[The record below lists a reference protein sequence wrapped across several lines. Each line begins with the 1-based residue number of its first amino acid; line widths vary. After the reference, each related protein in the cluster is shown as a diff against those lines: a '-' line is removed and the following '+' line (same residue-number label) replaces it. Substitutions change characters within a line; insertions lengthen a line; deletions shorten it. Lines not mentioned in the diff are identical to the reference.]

1 MKFSERIQN
10 VSPSMTLAIDAKA
23 KEMKARGED
32 VIGFGAGEPD
42 FNTPERI
49 KQAGIKA
56 IQNNETR
63 YTPVGGSNL
72 LKEAII
78 TKLERD
84 NGLSYEK
91 NQILAS
97 CGAKHSFYNLAQ
109 VLWQAGDEVIIPA
122 PYWVSFPEIV
132 ILSGARP
139 LIVHAGAEQDFKI
152 TPEQIENA
160 VTPNTKAILINSP
173 SNPTGSAYDK
183 NELEKL
189 AEVALRHNLLIITD
203 EIYEQIVFDGFQHT
217 SIASISQEVQKQCV
231 VINGVSKSYAMT
243 GWRIGYIAAGDPEIV
258 KQVGKLQGQ
267 STSNPCAVSQAAS
280 IEALTGPLDEVHE
293 MVREFEKRRNIIV
306 EQLSK
311 IPGVTCNKPK
321 GSFYSFPDFSGVYGK
336 KDGNGKVI
344 KGSIDFTDYL
354 LSAEKVAIVPGIAF
368 GADAHARLSFATSL
382 DKIEAGVH
390 RIKEAISRLRPAAGG
405 NEQ

>member
-1 MKFSERIQN
+1 MRFSERIKN
-10 VSPSMTLAIDAKA
+10 VNPSMTLAIDAKA
-23 KEMKARGED
+23 KEMKANGED

-56 IQNNETR
+56 IENNETR
-63 YTPVGGSNL
+63 YTPVGGSDL
-72 LKEAII
+72 LKDAII
-78 TKLERD
+78 NKLKKD
-84 NGLSYEK
+84 NALVYEK
-91 NQILAS
+91 NQVLAS

-122 PYWVSFPEIV
+122 PYWVSFPEMV
-132 ILSGARP
+132 TLSGARP
-139 LIVHAGAEQDFKI
+139 LIIQAGADQDFKI
-152 TPEQIENA
+152 TPEQLESAI
-160 VTPNTKAILINSP
+160 TPNTKALVINSP

-183 NELEKL
+183 GELEKI
-189 AEVALRHNLLIITD
+189 AEVALRHNILIISD

-217 SIASISQEVQKQCV
+217 SIASISNEIKKQCV

-280 IEALTGPLDEVHE
+280 IEALTGPLDEVHQ
-293 MVREFEKRRNIIV
+293 MVKEFEKRRDIIV
-306 EQLSK
+306 ERLSQ
-311 IPGVTCNKPK
+311 IPGVTCNKPT
-321 GSFYSFPDFSGVYGK
+321 GSFYSFPDFSGLYSK
-336 KDGNGKVI
+336 KDMNGKVLE
-344 KGSIDFTDYL
+344 GSLDFTEYL

-368 GADAHARLSFATSL
+368 GADAHARLSFATSME
-382 DKIEAGVH
+382 KIEEGVK
-390 RIKEAISRLRPAAGG
+390 RIKNAFSNLRP
-405 NEQ
+405 

>member
-1 MKFSERIQN
+1 MKFSERILEVN
-10 VSPSMTLAIDAKA
+10 PSMTLAIDAKA

-49 KQAGIKA
+49 KQAGIRA
-56 IQNNETR
+56 IENNETR
-63 YTPVGGSNL
+63 YTPVGGSDL

-84 NGLSYEK
+84 NGLVYEK

-132 ILSGARP
+132 TLAGARP
-139 LIVHAGAEQDFKI
+139 LIIHAGAEQDFKI
-152 TPEQIENA
+152 TPEQIDEA
-160 VTPNTKAILINSP
+160 VTPNTKAIMINSP
-173 SNPTGSAYDK
+173 SNPTGSAYDQG
-183 NELEKL
+183 EMEKL
-189 AEVALRHNLLIITD
+189 AECALRHGLLIISD

-217 SIASISQEVQKQCV
+217 SIASISKEVQKQCV

-280 IEALTGPLDEVHE
+280 IEALAGPLDEVRE
-293 MVREFEKRRNIIV
+293 MVREFEHRRNIIV
-306 EQLSK
+306 DRLTQ
-311 IPGVTCNKPK
+311 IPGVSCNKPT
-321 GSFYSFPDFSGVYGK
+321 GSFYSFPDFSGIYGK
-336 KDGNGKVI
+336 KDMNGKVL
-344 KGSIDFTDYL
+344 KGSLDLTEYL

-368 GADAHARLSFATSL
+368 GADAHARLSFATSME
-382 DKIEAGVH
+382 KIEEGTR
-390 RIKEAISRLRPAAGG
+390 RIKEAISKLHH
-405 NEQ
+405 

>member
-1 MKFSERIQN
+1 MKFSERIQS
-10 VSPSMTLAIDAKA
+10 VSSSMTLAIDAKA

-49 KQAGIKA
+49 KQAGIRA
-56 IQNNETR
+56 IENNETR
-63 YTPVGGSNL
+63 YTPVGGSDL
-72 LKEAII
+72 LKNAII

-84 NGLSYEK
+84 NELHYEK

-109 VLWQAGDEVIIPA
+109 ALWQAGDEVIIPA

-132 ILSGARP
+132 TLAGARP
-139 LIVHAGAEQDFKI
+139 LIIHAGAEQDFKI
-152 TPEQIENA
+152 TPEQIDEA
-160 VTPNTKAILINSP
+160 VTPNTKAIMINSP
-173 SNPTGSAYDK
+173 SNPTGSAYDQG
-183 NELEKL
+183 EMEKL
-189 AEVALRHNLLIITD
+189 AECALRHGLLIISD

-217 SIASISQEVQKQCV
+217 SIASISKEVQKQCV

-280 IEALTGPLDEVHE
+280 IEALAGPLDEVRE
-293 MVREFEKRRNIIV
+293 MVREFEHRRNIIV
-306 EQLSK
+306 DRLTQ
-311 IPGVTCNKPK
+311 IPGVSCNKPT
-321 GSFYSFPDFSGVYGK
+321 GSFYSFPDFSGIYGK
-336 KDGNGKVI
+336 KDMNGKVL
-344 KGSIDFTDYL
+344 KGSLDLTEYL

-368 GADAHARLSFATSL
+368 GADAHARLSFATSME
-382 DKIEAGVH
+382 KIEEGTR
-390 RIKEAISRLRPAAGG
+390 RIKEAISKLHH
-405 NEQ
+405 